1 MARWWQDAVVY
12 QIYPRSFQDTGGDG
26 TGDLAGVEQ
35 RLDHLAEL
43 GVAAFWLSP
52 VYPSPLA
59 DFGYDISD
67 YTAIDPVFGDL
78 AQFDA
83 LIAAA
88 HDRGIHVLMDL
99 VPSHTSTRHPWFREH
114 PDWYIWAPGDG
125 PPNRWTSAFGGSA
138 WSRDPVS
145 GRWYLHSFFPEQADL
160 DWRNPEV
167 HAAMAAVIRF
177 WLDRGVDGFRIDALD
192 RVMKDRLLR
201 DDPPAREPF
210 GLPLRGDEEQ
220 LQLIHSRNDPDIVQ
234 ALAVMRAA
242 AGDALLVGEVYLRS
256 ALVTPYL
263 EYLDTAFAFELYQSP
278 WQADALRGAITRTL
292 AAGSFAWVLSNHDFP
307 RLVTRYGAEN
317 AASAALLL
325 LTLPGL
331 AFVYAGDEIGMPDG
345 PGVHPP
351 LDRAGRDKHRH
362 PMQWEPGPRGGFTT
376 GTPWLPLI
384 DAPGA
389 SVAAQ
394 EGDEQSLFGLYKRLI
409 AIRPQLGS
417 GLEMLDGDPAVV
429 AYRRGDYVIAIN
441 PGSVPARS
449 PASGEVVIATQPD
462 ALATDGVLAA
472 NAAVITRDPN
482 GRDS

>member
-1 MARWWQDAVVY
+1 MASWWQDAVVY
-12 QIYPRSFQDTGGDG
+12 QIYPRSFQDTNGDG
-26 TGDLAGVEQ
+26 TGDLAGVAR

-43 GVAAFWLSP
+43 GAAAFWLSP

-59 DFGYDISD
+59 DFGYDISA
-67 YTAIDPVFGDL
+67 YTAIDTVFGDL
-78 AQFDA
+78 DEFDA

-88 HDRGIHVLMDL
+88 HERGIRVLMDL
-99 VPSHTSTRHPWFREH
+99 VPSHTSIEHPWFREH

-138 WSRDPVS
+138 WSRDPGS

-167 HAAMAAVIRF
+167 HDAMARVMRF

-256 ALVTPYL
+256 ALVKPYL

-292 AAGSFAWVLSNHDFP
+292 AAGAFAWVLSNHDFP

-317 AASAALLL
+317 AASAALIL

-345 PGVHPP
+345 PGVQPP
-351 LDRAGRDKHRH
+351 LDRAGRDSHRH
-362 PMQWEPGPRGGFTT
+362 PMQWEPGALGGFTT

-384 DAPGA
+384 NAPGV
-389 SVAAQ
+389 SVAEQ
-394 EGDEQSLFGLYKRLI
+394 EADDDSLLGLYRRLI
-409 AIRPQLGS
+409 ALRPLLGTS
-417 GLEMLDGDPAVV
+417 LEMLDSDPAVV
-429 AYRRGDYVIAIN
+429 AYRRGDYVVAIN
-441 PGSVPARS
+441 AGLVPVSS
-449 PASGEVVIATQPD
+449 PATGEVIIATRPA
-462 ALATDGVLAA
+462 ALAPNGKLAA
-472 NAAVITRDPN
+472 NAAVITQA
-482 GRDS
+482 